1 MEAESPQILTNPIAK
16 PTNNADEQFFDALD
30 EFPFFDCNSE
40 CQLQQ
45 QEVLLLESPNLSSL
59 GDSNSCAQ
67 NGFRRRHNEG
77 FINGGDSKDL
87 SSDLTVAS
95 EAKEDNLKELERP
108 GEVSRVSSEESDD
121 ESSSVLVFLAGLVI
135 KAIGFQLGLLVSLF
149 AFPIRVSYCSFMFLA
164 DPFRASKRLKQGLNE
179 RLAGIWRGF
188 CGYFAPIL
196 NERLMGG
203 KGIGKVAVNLGRGFF
218 WSFYV
223 CFLLISVLVT
233 GFVVSGLVMRFL
245 VEEPIYM
252 EEILD
257 FDYTKSSPV
266 ALIPIKSCNGVAYG
280 ANQIGKFGG
289 SRGVPLYHKLQVTLV
304 LTLPESDYNRRLG
317 VFQVKVDLLSE
328 NGEATASSSRPCMLR
343 FKSHPIRYLETF
355 LKSVP
360 LLAGYSSESQVIKL
374 KMRGFVEGPKPTSCI
389 RVLLE
394 QRAGYKSGAG
404 IPEIYAASLVLESE
418 LPLLKRTL
426 WHWKK
431 TIFIWISIVSFM
443 MELLLLLICCRPLLF
458 PKARPRVQPGGSTN
472 TNSVR
477 HGAPS

>member
-1 MEAESPQILTNPIAK
+1 MEEESPQILTNPIAK

-40 CQLQQ
+40 CHLQQ
-45 QEVLLLESPNLSSL
+45 QDVLLLESTNLSSL

-67 NGFRRRHNEG
+67 NGFRRRRREG

-95 EAKEDNLKELERP
+95 EAKEDNSKELERP
-108 GEVSRVSSEESDD
+108 GEVSRVSSGESDD
-121 ESSSVLVFLAGLVI
+121 ESSSVLIFLAGLVI

-164 DPFRASKRLKQGLNE
+164 DPFRASKRLKQGLSE

-188 CGYFAPIL
+188 CGYFALIL

-203 KGIGKVAVNLGRGFF
+203 RGL
-218 WSFYV
+218 V
-223 CFLLISVLVT
+223 SVLVT
-233 GFVVSGLVMRFL
+233 GFIVSGLVMRFL
-245 VEEPIYM
+245 VEEPMYM

-360 LLAGYSSESQVIKL
+360 LLAGYSSESQIIKL
-374 KMRGFVEGPKPTSCI
+374 KMRGFVEGPKPTSCV

-472 TNSVR
+472 TNSMR